1 MKSKR
6 GLFTGK
12 LILKPGAKTVTTV
25 EERRWNPQPS
35 TRYEK
40 TAGQL
45 RGLGVAI
52 RNDDFELIDDYRGQL
67 RKIRRDYPE
76 LSRRQQQLTAFEGV
90 LMNRLDEA
98 RALLGKPLLES
109 VAWDSGL

>member
-1 MKSKR
+1 MIYSS
-6 GLFTGK
+6 LTH
-12 LILKPGAKTVTTV
+12 PVS
-25 EERRWNPQPS
+25 QPS
-35 TRYEK
+35 TRYAK

-52 RNDDFELIDDYRGQL
+52 RNDDFELIDDYREQL

-76 LSRRQQQLTAFEGV
+76 LSRRRQQLTAFEGV

-98 RALLGKPLLES
+98 RALLDKPLLEC